1 MYDPILLWSYVG
13 VRMTG
18 SVTIRVSHDDFGEGP
33 FRVRQNRYAVPESLR
48 IACYP
53 LPSFYVRVH
62 LCLF

>member
-1 MYDPILLWSYVG
+1 
-13 VRMTG
+13 MTG